1 MSPLSSDSVSRST
14 FRPVITA
21 GLCTTACGTSCA
33 CWATKRLSNC
43 PKASASVCTN
53 DCFRSTKSL
62 SGSTAPSPLVRLL
75 DPRSRI
81 PMSLSKLRA
90 QRLFLSLSLRMRIT
104 PPDSMNGTEH
114 NLLVEAPNLAV
125 IQMQTPTQIAVSQ
138 TPKLGALAS
147 LRLHWPEYLMEA
159 SLLGAFMVS
168 ACVFGVLYGFP
179 QSPVRQAISSDFL
192 RGLLGGLSMGLT
204 AIAIFYSP
212 WGKQSGAHINPSV
225 TLTFLRLGKIKFWD
239 ALFYIASQFVGAV
252 LGVLLVAQFLRQE
265 VSHPAVRYVVTTPG
279 PRGPWVAFAAEFII
293 ATGMMS
299 AVLYFSNHH
308 RLAKHTG
315 LFASMLVATYITF
328 EAPFSGMSMNP
339 ARSFGSAFPSGIWD
353 HFWIYLTA
361 PLLGMLT
368 ASELYL
374 WRKGRQAVK
383 CCKLHH
389 DNNKRCIFCGANG
402 GFAS

>member
-1 MSPLSSDSVSRST
+1 
-14 FRPVITA
+14 
-21 GLCTTACGTSCA
+21 
-33 CWATKRLSNC
+33 
-43 PKASASVCTN
+43 
-53 DCFRSTKSL
+53 
-62 SGSTAPSPLVRLL
+62 
-75 DPRSRI
+75 
-81 PMSLSKLRA
+81 
-90 QRLFLSLSLRMRIT
+90 
-104 PPDSMNGTEH
+104 MNATEH
-114 NLLVEAPNLAV
+114 NLLVQAPNLAV
-125 IQMQTPTQIAVSQ
+125 MQMQTPTRIAVSQ
-138 TPKLGALAS
+138 TPKLGALVS
-147 LRLHWPEYLMEA
+147 LYLHWPEYLMEA

-239 ALFYIASQFVGAV
+239 ALFYIGSQFVGAV
-252 LGVLLVAQFLRQE
+252 LGVLVVAQFLRQE

-315 LFASMLVATYITF
+315 LFASMLVATYITV

-402 GFAS
+402 GLAS